1 MIVSGVEKRESI
13 IVVNAKE
20 NNLKSINVD
29 IPLNKFT
36 CVTGPSE
43 IGRAHV

>member
-20 NNLKSINVD
+20 NNLKSITLVGQMKGTND
-29 IPLNKFT
+29 P
-36 CVTGPSE
+36 
-43 IGRAHV
+43 

>member
-29 IPLNKFT
+29 IPLNTPVRKRS
-36 CVTGPSE
+36 VSLPSP
-43 IGRAHV
+43 